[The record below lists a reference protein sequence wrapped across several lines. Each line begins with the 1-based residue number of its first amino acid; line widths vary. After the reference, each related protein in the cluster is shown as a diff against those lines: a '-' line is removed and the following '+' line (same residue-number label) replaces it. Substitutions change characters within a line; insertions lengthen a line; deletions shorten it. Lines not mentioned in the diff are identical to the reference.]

1 MSISATAHA
10 TDKDLRDLGLL
21 KKGDIIS
28 LKRYCLE
35 VLEDEEK
42 KGKHKEKVALLET
55 ILEENKSK
63 RKLEAPTGD
72 STQLLKNR
80 KKGKPSEKKALKK
93 IQLCWFH
100 YDEKQKRFLAVGQT
114 KGGGTR
120 DIISLWMPLQMRS

>member
-10 TDKDLRDLGLL
+10 TDNDLRDLGLL

-28 LKRYCLE
+28 LKRYCQQ

-42 KGKHKEKVALLET
+42 KGKYREKVALLET

-63 RKLEAPTGD
+63 RKLEAPTSD
-72 STQLLKNR
+72 SMQSSKKR

-93 IQLCWFH
+93 IQLGWLH
-100 YDEKQKRFLAVGQT
+100 YDEKH
-114 KGGGTR
+114 
-120 DIISLWMPLQMRS
+120 